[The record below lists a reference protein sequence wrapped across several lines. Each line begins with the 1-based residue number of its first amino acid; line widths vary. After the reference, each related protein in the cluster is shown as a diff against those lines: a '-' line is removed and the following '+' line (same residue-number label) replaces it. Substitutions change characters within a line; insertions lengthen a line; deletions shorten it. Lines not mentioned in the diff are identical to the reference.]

1 MLRTLNCTGCT
12 VSRADHWG
20 DHVHHE
26 SAGLVIAGW
35 CRSCPN
41 YGGVR
46 PGSSLGVW
54 LPQLGLTVQIESG
67 YSRRIMVLREEGDA
81 HHGLHELQ

>member
-12 VSRADHWG
+12 VRRAEYWG

-26 SAGLVIAGW
+26 IAGRVTAGW
-35 CRSCPN
+35 CRVCRAADRI
-41 YGGVR
+41 V
-46 PGSSLGVW
+46 PGKCFGAW
-54 LPQLGLTVQIESG
+54 FPQLGLTVHTGVSG
-67 YSRRIMVLREEGDA
+67 PRRIMVLREEGDA